1 VDEYRLPKGIKARQ
15 DYAERVGNDGM
26 QLLQAIWADNA
37 PLELRQHPM
46 IETLRQTWVHQFQV
60 EAGQVKLRQ
69 AKNLPPAGK
78 RLDSPYDPDARY
90 GNKRALTW
98 TGYKVHLTETCDE
111 NQVHLVT
118 HVITTPAHHSDVA
131 QTQQIHD
138 SLQSK
143 ALLPKQ
149 HIVDA
154 GFVDANLIVTSQKQ
168 YAIELV
174 GPVRPNASWQAKI
187 PGGYDIGQFNVN
199 WKTKRVTCP
208 EGKKSDHW
216 VPSADAWGNQVIRV
230 RFPKAKCS
238 ACQSRDLCTR
248 SETAGR
254 EITLRTRSEHEALQ
268 LGRQQQESKEWKQK
282 YDRRAGIEGT
292 LSQGINAFGL
302 RRSRYLGLAKTQL
315 QHILT
320 SVAINIARMVAWLLD
335 IPHAQTRV
343 SRFARM
349 APDSA
354 AA

>member
-1 VDEYRLPKGIKARQ
+1 M
-15 DYAERVGNDGM
+15 VGNDGM
-26 QLLQAIWADNA
+26 QLMNAIWGDKA
-37 PLELRQHPM
+37 PIELRQHPL

-60 EAGQVKLRQ
+60 DAGQVKLRN
-69 AKNLPPAGK
+69 AKDLPPAGQ
-78 RLDSPYDPDARY
+78 RIDSPYDPDARY
-90 GNKRALTW
+90 GNKRSMTW

-131 QTQQIHD
+131 QTQQIHN

-168 YAIELV
+168 YDVELV

-187 PGGYDIGQFNVN
+187 PGGYDISQFHVN

-208 EGKKSDHW
+208 QGKKSDQW
-216 VPSADAWGNQVIRV
+216 VPGADAWGNKVIHI

-248 SETAGR
+248 SETAPR
-254 EITLRTRSEHEALQ
+254 EITLRTQLEHEALQ
-268 LGRQQQESKEWKQK
+268 MGRQQQKSEEWKQI
-282 YDRRAGIEGT
+282 YNRRAGIEGT

-320 SVAINIARMVAWLLD
+320 SVVINIVRMVAWLLE